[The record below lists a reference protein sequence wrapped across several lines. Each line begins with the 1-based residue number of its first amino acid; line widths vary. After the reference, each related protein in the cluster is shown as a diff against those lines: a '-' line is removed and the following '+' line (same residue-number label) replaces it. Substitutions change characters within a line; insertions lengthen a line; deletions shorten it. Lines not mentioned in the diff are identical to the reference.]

1 VELLLLLGT
10 AVGYVA
16 FGYWVFERATRRARK
31 LGVLG
36 DY

>member
-1 VELLLLLGT
+1 V
-10 AVGYVA
+10 AVGYLSV
-16 FGYWVFERATRRARK
+16 GYLVFQYATRRARK